1 MNGGGGAILS
11 LVALLATLVIAYYSD
26 VWFGKEVRRWLGKE
40 AVSIVMV
47 SLVMFGIVLLIK
59 RFDIDMDVNK
69 TNGQP
74 VRVVTVEGLDNLST
88 NATMDNDTN
97 MDMKNDGSESFCD
110 KYKSQPSELDTK
122 CSGLTEKSCDA
133 TSCCVFIN
141 GERCVAGNKNGPMF
155 RTSAETNEN
164 IDIKH
169 YKHKG
174 VCFGDCPSK

>member
-47 SLVMFGIVLLIK
+47 SLIMFGVVLLIK
-59 RFDIDMDVNK
+59 RFDIDMDVSK

-88 NATMDNDTN
+88 DAN
-97 MDMKNDGSESFCD
+97 MDMDMNINESESFCD
-110 KYKSQPSELDTK
+110 KYKSQPSELDAK
-122 CSGLTEKSCDA
+122 CAGLTEKSCDA

-174 VCFGDCPSK
+174 VCYGNCPSE